1 MRAAIA
7 HAIAQVEELGA
18 TDVTVTDDLELG
30 DLGRVKRERA
40 LHADAKGDLADGEGL
55 TRRATA
61 HADDVT
67 LEHLD
72 ALAVTLLDAV
82 VHLDVVARMT
92 VGMSSRSA
100 DAQDGAN
107 VVHAAILVSLPRGP
121 V

>member
-1 MRAAIA
+1 M
-7 HAIAQVEELGA
+7 
-18 TDVTVTDDLELG
+18 TDDLELG

-40 LHADAKGDLADGEGL
+40 LHADAKGNLADGEGL

-82 VHLDVVARMT
+82 VHLDVVARDDRGDVLT
-92 VGMSSRSA
+92 NLLTL
-100 DAQDGAN
+100 DGAN